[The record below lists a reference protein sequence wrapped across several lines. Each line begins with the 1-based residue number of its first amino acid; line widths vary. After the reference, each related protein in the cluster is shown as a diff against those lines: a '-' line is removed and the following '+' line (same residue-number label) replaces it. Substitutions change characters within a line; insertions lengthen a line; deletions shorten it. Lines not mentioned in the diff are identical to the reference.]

1 VPVGQRREVED
12 LEVDRHEGR
21 GQRRLPREV
30 AERQLPLSELG
41 VLQEP
46 PPRGPLARGD
56 GHVAL
61 GQAVHE
67 CGEVESSVALNLDV
81 EVQPVDL
88 HVREGP
94 RPAEQAGQLEVD
106 QEAAEPDEG
115 LAGRI
120 LQPEALHLEA
130 EQERIDAH
138 VADCHLASELLLRI
152 PRQVTLEQGGRQREA
167 RQRV

>member
-1 VPVGQRREVED
+1 MNAA
-12 LEVDRHEGR
+12 
-21 GQRRLPREV
+21 RL
-30 AERQLPLSELG
+30 S
-41 VLQEP
+41 P
-46 PPRGPLARGD
+46 PSR
-56 GHVAL
+56 
-61 GQAVHE
+61 
-67 CGEVESSVALNLDV
+67 SNLDV

-115 LAGRI
+115 LAGRVF
-120 LQPEALHLEA
+120 QAEALRLET

-138 VADCHLASELLLRI
+138 VADCHLASELFLRI
-152 PRQVTLEQGGRQREA
+152 PRQVTLEQVGRQREA